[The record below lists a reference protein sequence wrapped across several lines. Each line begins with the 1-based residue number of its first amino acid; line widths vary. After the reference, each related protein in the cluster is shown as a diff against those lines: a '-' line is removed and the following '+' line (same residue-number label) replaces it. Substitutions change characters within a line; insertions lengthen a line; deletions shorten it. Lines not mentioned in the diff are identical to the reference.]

1 MSTVSN
7 GVDIVENIR
16 INKAIKNISFV
27 QRVFSKKEIELSKK
41 YRDKTNYFA
50 KRFAAK
56 EAFYKTLGTGL
67 RNNYKFKDITVKNDK
82 YGKPSIVINEKL
94 KKMIYKQF
102 KLKKF
107 KLHLSLSDEKKYS
120 IAFAILSKI

>member
-7 GVDIVENIR
+7 GVDIVENVR

-120 IAFAILSKI
+120 IAFVILSKI

>member
-120 IAFAILSKI
+120 IAFVILSKI

>member
-1 MSTVSN
+1 MLFN
-7 GVDIVENIR
+7 DLE
-16 INKAIKNISFV
+16 KN
-27 QRVFSKKEIELSKK
+27 L
-41 YRDKTNYFA
+41 
-50 KRFAAK
+50 
-56 EAFYKTLGTGL
+56 
-67 RNNYKFKDITVKNDK
+67 NYKFKDITVKNDK

-120 IAFAILSKI
+120 IAFVILSKI

>member
-7 GVDIVENIR
+7 GVDIVENVR

-27 QRVFSKKEIELSKK
+27 QRVFQKEIELSKK

-120 IAFAILSKI
+120 IAFVILSKI

>member
-1 MSTVSN
+1 MSTISN
-7 GVDIVENIR
+7 GVDIVENVR

-120 IAFAILSKI
+120 IAFVILSKI

>member
-27 QRVFSKKEIELSKK
+27 QRVFSKKEIELSKSTEIK
-41 YRDKTNYFA
+41 QIIFA

-107 KLHLSLSDEKKYS
+107 KLHLSLSDEK
-120 IAFAILSKI
+120 ILYCFCHFI